1 MPPRGRKKVNPSVS
15 DVPLNGSD
23 VENDIDEDE
32 LYGNMDDLRQMV
44 GDSDDHSFSDLEI
57 DSDRDDDRDYLDND
71 AYDESVD
78 SGKDSLLAEF
88 SDYEQG
94 SDEDDEQNFMDAI
107 REANNF
113 KVKNRKKK
121 KNGKIIRNK
130 RDRVLDP
137 EVADLLSRANE
148 AFVRNDLQVAEGL
161 YNEIIKMDPRNFA
174 AYETLGDI
182 YQLQGRLNDC
192 CNSWFL
198 AAHIN
203 SSDWE
208 FWKIVA
214 ILSADLEHYRQAI
227 YCFSRVINI
236 NHEEWECVYRRA
248 TLYKKIGQLGKALE
262 GFQKLY
268 KNHPYDANF
277 LRELAILYV
286 DYDKVDEAIELYKS
300 VYDDNIHRRWAI
312 ENAMENAMDSSSS
325 ESDEESEE
333 DEDTTDSAKKN
344 KKGKKK
350 DEEIDEDELPEE
362 HLEEMEMFPEIN
374 WKRINKKY
382 RCIPFDWSSLNIV
395 AELYLKSPLGGA
407 NGIKA
412 IKAYARWIEKRENQT
427 FWNDVADDSEY
438 DMRRIKNSR
447 YDALPTSEKDKS
459 YTLPI
464 DIRVRLGLLRLSH
477 DNFTEAMNQF
487 QFLYDENFEDTA
499 DLHFEVAVSLTKAEK
514 FQEATDFFL
523 PLSSIEDFQNVQ
535 LFECLGKCYKDL
547 ENYEAARDNYEQ
559 AIKLDPSILENK
571 LDLAEVYYHLGN
583 NEKFKLLLN
592 EVTEIRKEQ
601 DAALYGSIK
610 DVSTA
615 EEKKQTD
622 TRDKSSKPLL
632 EDSMFRQYN
641 SKRKK
646 TPQDIEREKIDRE
659 RKITTKVVDKYKS
672 LEKYEEG
679 IVAGDDKLI
688 VPWIDTVSDLI
699 DVFSSIKNFFVR
711 NRSRKFVGIIRRTK
725 KFNTVLDYQ
734 LERLSKLSGGDNLSD
749 GLPLMEER
757 VTLTSTTEL
766 RGLTY
771 DQWFELFMNLSL
783 TLTKYQSVE
792 DGLSIIET
800 AQEVNVFIQNP
811 ERAKMMKFVNLAIV
825 LEMNKEEEISE
836 SLRGLLNQYQFNRKV
851 FEIFMLSLSHGQ
863 MSTEIISSTVQQKFF
878 LRQIKAFDSVR
889 FNTHVNGQ
897 ASITNKEVVNP
908 DNAASPYL
916 YYIYAVLLYSSRGF
930 LSALQYLTWLEKDTP
945 DDPMVNLLMG
955 LCHTH
960 RSMQRLTANRHFQF
974 LHGLRYLYRY
984 YDIRSTMYTELE
996 SQEADYNL
1004 GRAFHLMGL
1013 TTIAIAYYNKVLADY
1028 KDDKLKKHAAYNSIL
1043 IYQNS
1048 GNIELANHIMEKY
1061 LSI

>member
-1 MPPRGRKKVNPSVS
+1 MVGKQRLRRPTSKEAPSASS
-15 DVPLNGSD
+15 DSSD
-23 VENDIDEDE
+23 IEGNDDQLYGDIDH
-32 LYGNMDDLRQMV
+32 LREMV
-44 GDSDDHSFSDLEI
+44 GDSGNESISDLDI
-57 DSDRDDDRDYLDND
+57 ASDSDGDHNYIDND
-71 AYDESVD
+71 YDSAS

-88 SDYEQG
+88 SDYEEG

-113 KVKNRKKK
+113 KVKRRKK
-121 KNGKIIRNK
+121 KNGKVVRTR
-130 RDRVLDP
+130 RDRVIDP
-137 EVADLLSRANE
+137 EVADILSRANE

-161 YNEIIKMDPRNFA
+161 YNEIIKKDPRNFA

-268 KNHPYDANF
+268 KNHPLDATF

-286 DYDKVDEAIELYKS
+286 DYDKVDEAIELYKN
-300 VYDDNIHRRWAI
+300 VYETNIHRRWAI

-325 ESDEESEE
+325 SDEE
-333 DEDTTDSAKKN
+333 DEDNDDQLSPSN
-344 KKGKKK
+344 KEKKK
-350 DEEIDEDELPEE
+350 KKQKSNEDEDVDENLADE
-362 HLEEMEMFPEIN
+362 HLEEMELYPEIN
-374 WKRINKKY
+374 WKKINRKY
-382 RCIPFDWSSLNIV
+382 KCIPFDWSSLNIV
-395 AELYLKSPLGGA
+395 AELYLKSPLGGVA
-407 NGIKA
+407 GIKVL
-412 IKAYARWIEKRENQT
+412 KAYARWIERRENQT
-427 FWNDVADDSEY
+427 FWNDVVDDSEY
-438 DMRRIKNSR
+438 DMRKTKNSR
-447 YDALPTSEKDKS
+447 YDALPNSEKEKS

-464 DIRVRLGLLRLSH
+464 DIRVRLGLLRLSN

-499 DLHFEVAVSLTKAEK
+499 DLHFEVAVALTKAEK
-514 FQEATDFFL
+514 FQESIDFFL

-535 LFECLGKCYKDL
+535 LYECLGKCYKEI
-547 ENYEAARDNYEQ
+547 ENYEFAKDNYEK
-559 AIKLDPSILENK
+559 AIELDPTILENK
-571 LDLAEVYYHLGN
+571 LDLAEVYYHMGN
-583 NEKFKLLLN
+583 NEMFKSLLQ
-592 EVTEIRKEQ
+592 EVTEIRKKQ
-601 DAALYGSIK
+601 DAALYGSIENESK
-610 DVSTA
+610 Q
-615 EEKKQTD
+615 EKHKTVD
-622 TRDKSSKPLL
+622 ERDKSSKPLL

-672 LEKYEEG
+672 LDDYEKEISEG
-679 IVAGDDKLI
+679 NEKLI
-688 VPWIDTVSDLI
+688 RSWIDTVSDLV

-711 NRSRKFVGIIRRTK
+711 NRSKKFVGIIRRTK

-734 LERLSKLSGGDNLSD
+734 LERLSKLSEGDNLSD

-800 AQEVNVFIQNP
+800 AQEVNVFIQAP
-811 ERAKMMKFVNLAIV
+811 ERAKMMKFVKLAIV
-825 LEMNKEEEISE
+825 LERNNEEEISE
-836 SLRGLLNQYQFNRKV
+836 NLRGLLNQYQFNRKV
-851 FEIFMLSLSHGQ
+851 LEIFLLSLSQGQ
-863 MSTEIISSTVQQKFF
+863 MSSDIISSTVQQKFF
-878 LRQIKAFDSVR
+878 LRQIKAFDSCR
-889 FNTHVNGQ
+889 FATHVNGQ
-897 ASITNKEVVNP
+897 ASVTNKEVVNP
-908 DNAASPYL
+908 DKIASPYL

-930 LSALQYLTWLEKDTP
+930 LSALQYLSWLEKDTP

-984 YDIRSTMYTELE
+984 YDIRSTMYSELE
-996 SQEADYNL
+996 SQEADYNV

-1013 TTIAIAYYNKVLADY
+1013 TSIAITYYNKVLTDY
-1028 KDDKLKKHAAYNSIL
+1028 KDDKLKKHAAYNSIV
-1043 IYQNS
+1043 IYQGS
-1048 GNIELANHIMEKY
+1048 GNIKLANHIMEQY